1 MAPRCSRST
10 DLRVEFAGDGRVVQ
24 AVRGVSFSVR
34 AGETVAVVGES
45 GSGKTV
51 TALAVMGLIDPPG
64 HDHRRRGPARRHG
77 RWSGSPSANTVS
89 CAGANLAMVF
99 QDPMSALNPVQRVGD
114 QIAEA
119 LVVHGAARRA
129 GRPDRRCDRPARAR
143 RGSFPRHGWR
153 ARTRTS
159 SRVGCGSG

>member
-1 MAPRCSRST
+1 M
-10 DLRVEFAGDGRVVQ
+10 Q
-24 AVRGVSFSVR
+24 AVRGVSFTVR

-51 TALAVMGLIDPPG
+51 TALAVMGLIEPPG
-64 HDHRRRGPARRHG
+64 MITDGEVRLAGRSLVGLPERRYRELRGRE
-77 RWSGSPSANTVS
+77 
-89 CAGANLAMVF
+89 LAMVF

-114 QIAEA
+114 
-119 LVVHGAARRA
+119 AAR
-129 GRPDRRCDRPARAR
+129 GGARGAR
-143 RGSFPRHGWR
+143 RGALAPAGRTAGAIELLERVGLVPAARLAR